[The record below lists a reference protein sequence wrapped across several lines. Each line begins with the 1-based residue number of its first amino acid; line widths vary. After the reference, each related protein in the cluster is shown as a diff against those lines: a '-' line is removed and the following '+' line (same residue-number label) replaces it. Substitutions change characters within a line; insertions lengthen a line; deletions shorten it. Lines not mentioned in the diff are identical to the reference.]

1 MFPAAT
7 CSGICRATGQTAHPR
22 LVRQPDRRRRADR
35 RIRDQEVIPEA
46 LDAAPQTQYRDNAV
60 QVTIALRGPMGW
72 LPNRLPAA
80 VAWLDIDVPA
90 RRALAVAWLE
100 RDATANRSG
109 IRNHA
114 PLAWRCRGT
123 RKLGPSPLV
132 CADRSWPGSSGGVSW
147 RRAGRKVHSCAGV
160 PSVVSDCLWTV
171 RGRELD
177 CCRSPVPGN
186 PRCCCVRVCQSPVL
200 IWGSGGRR
208 ALSHRRGVPLQE
220 VARRMKVLHE
230 RVAGIDVHKD
240 MIKVA
245 IRSPGEKP
253 WTRKTEIL
261 EYRTFYGVLQQMAAD
276 LRKRGVT
283 HVVMEASGVYTEPVY
298 YALAEQD
305 FAEVAVINPA
315 HAKAL
320 RGHKTDAKD
329 CARLAELF
337 ECGLLRGSC
346 IPAPELK
353 EVRDLTRY
361 RMKTVQART
370 SEIQRLAKALESAGI
385 KLGSVVSS
393 ITGASA
399 TAMIEALIDGERRG
413 GVLADLAR
421 GRMREAGK
429 LADLSMAL
437 TGRFTGHHA
446 LLCRLHQDRVAGF
459 DAAVAGLEERIAG
472 KVTRWQR
479 EADLL
484 TSVPGFGDVVAQAWL
499 AEIGPAPHLHFATC
513 EKLASWVTLCPGN
526 NISARKR
533 KHGRTG
539 DAGTYIKPM
548 LVQAAWAAIRVRG
561 RLQARYSRLVRRFG
575 GDKNPGA
582 KKKAITAIAHTLL
595 KIAYQVLKSR
605 TPYQEPGADF
615 YTRRESPKQRQAFLE
630 RQLQKLHPG
639 CTITITISPPQ
650 AALAPGA
657 QPLTHDNPRAAGPAF

>member
-1 MFPAAT
+1 
-7 CSGICRATGQTAHPR
+7 
-22 LVRQPDRRRRADR
+22 V
-35 RIRDQEVIPEA
+35 
-46 LDAAPQTQYRDNAV
+46 
-60 QVTIALRGPMGW
+60 
-72 LPNRLPAA
+72 
-80 VAWLDIDVPA
+80 
-90 RRALAVAWLE
+90 
-100 RDATANRSG
+100 
-109 IRNHA
+109 
-114 PLAWRCRGT
+114 
-123 RKLGPSPLV
+123 
-132 CADRSWPGSSGGVSW
+132 
-147 RRAGRKVHSCAGV
+147 
-160 PSVVSDCLWTV
+160 
-171 RGRELD
+171 
-177 CCRSPVPGN
+177 
-186 PRCCCVRVCQSPVL
+186 
-200 IWGSGGRR
+200 
-208 ALSHRRGVPLQE
+208 GVPLQE
-220 VARRMKVLHE
+220 VAWRMKVLYE

-245 IRSPGEKP
+245 IRSPGGKP

-261 EYRTFYGVLQQMAAD
+261 EFRTFYGVLQAMARE
-276 LRKRGVT
+276 LRRRGVT
-283 HVVMEASGVYTEPVY
+283 HVVMEASGACTEPVY
-298 YALAEQD
+298 YALCEQD
-305 FAEVAVINPA
+305 FEEVAVINPA

-320 RGHKTDAKD
+320 KGHKTDARD

-337 ECGLLRGSC
+337 ECGLLHGSY

-361 RMKTVQART
+361 RIKTVQART
-370 SEIQRLAKALESAGI
+370 SAGI
-385 KLGSVVSS
+385 KLGSVASS

-446 LLCRLHQDRVAGF
+446 LLCRLHQDRIAGF
-459 DAAVAGLEERIAG
+459 DAAVAGLDERIAG

-479 EADLL
+479 EAGLL

-499 AEIGPAPHLHFATC
+499 GEIGPAPHLHFATC

-548 LVQAAWAAIRVRG
+548 LVQAAWNAIRVRG
-561 RLQARYSRLVRRFG
+561 RLQARYNRLVRRFG

-582 KKKAITAIAHTLL
+582 KKKAIIAIAHTLL
-595 KIAYQVLKSR
+595 KIAYQVLKSG
-605 TPYQEPGADF
+605 TPYQDLGADF
-615 YTRRESPKQRQAFLE
+615 YTRRESPEQKQAWLE

-639 CTITITISPPQ
+639 CTITITISPPE

-657 QPLTHDNPRAAGPAF
+657 